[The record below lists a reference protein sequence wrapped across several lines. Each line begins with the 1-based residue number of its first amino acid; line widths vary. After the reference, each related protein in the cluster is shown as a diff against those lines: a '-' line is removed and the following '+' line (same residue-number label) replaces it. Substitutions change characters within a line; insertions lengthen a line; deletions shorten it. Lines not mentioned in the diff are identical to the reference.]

1 MVSGVEQRYRSSIGG
16 QGSRFSTGVL
26 VYRSS
31 TGVKNI
37 VKVKDYRSARVVQR
51 YRSRNGEQLL
61 QKNYRAAAVQE

>member
-51 YRSRNGEQLL
+51 YRSSTGIQVYSSNREVL
-61 QKNYRAAAVQE
+61 E

>member
-51 YRSRNGEQLL
+51 YRIQG
-61 QKNYRAAAVQE
+61 